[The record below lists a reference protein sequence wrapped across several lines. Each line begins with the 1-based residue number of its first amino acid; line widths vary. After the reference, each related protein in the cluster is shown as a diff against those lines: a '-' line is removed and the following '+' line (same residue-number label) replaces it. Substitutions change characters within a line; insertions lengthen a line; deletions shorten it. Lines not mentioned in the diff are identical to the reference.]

1 MQVFRRFQVPAAAR
15 GAVYAVGNFD
25 GLHRGHRAVIGQAGR
40 IARDLGAPHGVL
52 TFEPHPRRFFSP
64 NEPPF
69 RLTPYALKMAILA
82 GWGVEQSVAIPF
94 DAALAATEAEDF
106 VRGRL
111 AADLGVKHLV
121 VGHDFGFG
129 RKRAGNVA
137 MLQAMGAELGLG
149 VTVITPQS
157 AADGELF
164 SSRAIRSHLQAARP
178 REAAER
184 LGRWWCVEGVVQ
196 HGDKR
201 GRDLGFPTAN
211 MNLGDALQPTL
222 GIYAVR
228 AGYQEAGGAWR
239 WFDGAASLGTRP
251 QFEGQGVKLETF
263 LFDFDGDLYG
273 KTLRVAF
280 VAWLRPELTFPSLDD
295 FLAQM
300 TEDCRVARKALADAR
315 ATAPGLAADLNATAP
330 AGLDGA

>member
-25 GLHRGHRAVIGQAGR
+25 GLHRGHRAVIGEAGR
-40 IARDLGAPHGVL
+40 IARSLHAPHGVL
-52 TFEPHPRRFFSP
+52 TFEPHPRRFFRP
-64 NEPPF
+64 DDPPF
-69 RLTPYALKMAILA
+69 RLTPFALKMALLA
-82 GWGVEQSVAIPF
+82 NWGVNQTVAVPF
-94 DAALAATEAEDF
+94 DAALAGTDAVDF

-129 RKRAGNVA
+129 RQRSGNVA
-137 MLQAMGAELGLG
+137 MLQAMGAKLGFG

-164 SSRAIRSHLQAARP
+164 SSRAIRSHLQAACP

-201 GRDLGFPTAN
+201 GRGLGFPTAN
-211 MNLGDALQPTL
+211 MLLGEALQPSL

-228 AGYQEAGGAWR
+228 AGFQEEGRWR

-251 QFEGQGVKLETF
+251 QFEGEGVKLETF

-280 VAWLRPELTFPSLDD
+280 VAYLRPELTFPSLEA

-300 TEDCRVARKALADAR
+300 KEDCRVAQQAVAAAQ
-315 ATAPGLAADLNATAP
+315 ATVPGLAADLDATAP
-330 AGLDGA
+330 AGLPA

>member
-25 GLHRGHRAVIGQAGR
+25 GLHRGHRAVIGAAGEV
-40 IARDLGAPHGVL
+40 ARRLGAPQGVL

-64 NEPPF
+64 NDPPF
-69 RLTPYALKMAILA
+69 RLTPYAMKMAILA
-82 GWGVEQSVAIPF
+82 GWGVDQTAAIPF
-94 DAALAATEAEDF
+94 DATLAATEAEEF

-111 AADLGVKHLV
+111 AADLGAKHLV

-129 RKRAGNVA
+129 RRRTGNVA
-137 MLQAMGAELGLG
+137 LLQALGPALGFG
-149 VTVITPQS
+149 VTVIQPQS
-157 AADGELF
+157 ADDGELY
-164 SSRAIRSHLQAARP
+164 SSRAIRAHLHAGRP

-184 LGRWWCVEGVVQ
+184 LGRWWCVEGVVE

-201 GRDLGFPTAN
+201 GRELGYPTAN
-211 MNLGDALQPTL
+211 LRLGDALQPSL

-228 AGYQEAGGAWR
+228 AGFRESGGWR

-263 LFDFDGDLYG
+263 LFEFDGDLYG

-280 VAWLRPELTFPSLDD
+280 VAWLRPELTFPSLAA

-300 TEDCRVARKALADAR
+300 AEDCRVARKALADAR
-315 ATAPGLAADLNATAP
+315 ATAPGLEADLDARAP
-330 AGLDGA
+330 EPLPA

>member
-25 GLHRGHRAVIGQAGR
+25 GLHRGHRAVIGEAGR
-40 IARDLGAPHGVL
+40 IAKGLNAPHGVL
-52 TFEPHPRRFFSP
+52 TFEPHPRRFFRP
-64 NEPPF
+64 DDPPF
-69 RLTPYALKMAILA
+69 RLTPFALKMALLA
-82 GWGVEQSVAIPF
+82 NWGVNQTVAVPF
-94 DAALAATEAEDF
+94 DAELAGTDAVDF

-129 RKRAGNVA
+129 RQRAGNVA
-137 MLQAMGAELGLG
+137 MLQAMGSELGFG

-157 AADGELF
+157 ATDGELF

-201 GRDLGFPTAN
+201 GRGLGFPTAN
-211 MNLGDALQPTL
+211 MMLGEALQPSL

-228 AGYQEAGGAWR
+228 AGFQEDGRWR

-251 QFEGQGVKLETF
+251 QFEGEGVKLETF

-280 VAWLRPELTFPSLDD
+280 VAYLRPELTFPSLDA

-300 TEDCRVARKALADAR
+300 TEDCRVARQAVAAAM
-315 ATAPGLAADLNATAP
+315 ATAPGLAADLDATAP
-330 AGLDGA
+330 A

>member
-1 MQVFRRFQVPAAAR
+1 MQVFRGLPRPPTLAAA
-15 GAVYAVGNFD
+15 GCALTIGNFD
-25 GLHRGHRAVIGQAGR
+25 GVHRGHQAMLALLTNE
-40 IARDLGAPHGVL
+40 ARHRGVPSCVL
-52 TFEPHPRRFFSP
+52 TFEPHPRRFFRP
-64 NEPPF
+64 DDPPF
-69 RLTPYALKMAILA
+69 RLTPFALKMALLA
-82 GWGVEQSVAIPF
+82 NWGVNQTVAVPF
-94 DAALAATEAEDF
+94 DAELAGTDAVDF

-129 RKRAGNVA
+129 RQRSGNVA
-137 MLQAMGAELGLG
+137 MLQAMGAELGFG

-164 SSRAIRSHLQAARP
+164 SSRAIRSHLQAACP

-201 GRDLGFPTAN
+201 GRGLGFPTAN
-211 MNLGDALQPTL
+211 MLLGEALQPSL

-228 AGYQEAGGAWR
+228 AGFQEEGRWR

-251 QFEGQGVKLETF
+251 QFEGEGVKLETF

-280 VAWLRPELTFPSLDD
+280 VAYLRPELTFPSLEA

-300 TEDCRVARKALADAR
+300 KEDCRVAQQAVAAAQ
-315 ATAPGLAADLNATAP
+315 ATVPGLAADLDATAP
-330 AGLDGA
+330 AGLPA